1 MSSREYPWWGDVK
14 RLIEQYPELK
24 EAMRDQLPAA
34 ATAQYGSLTPQG
46 GTGRALESLAVKRL
60 SRRETAEIEAVEAA
74 IRETARKPTGEAR
87 LAIIDLVYWR
97 KSHRLYGAALEVGY
111 SEKQV
116 RRYNAEFI
124 RLVAFYLGKI
134 PRSEV
139 KAKC

>member
-1 MSSREYPWWGDVK
+1 MSRRDYPWWGDVK

-34 ATAQYGSLTPQG
+34 ATAQYGPLTPQG
-46 GTGRALESLAVKRL
+46 GTGRALESLAVNRL
-60 SRRETAEIEAVEAA
+60 SRRETAEIEAVDAA

-97 KSHRLYGAALEVGY
+97 KSHRLYGAAMEIGY
-111 SEKQV
+111 SGQQAK
-116 RRYNAEFI
+116 RYNAEFI

-139 KAKC
+139 KNRY

>member
-1 MSSREYPWWGDVK
+1 MSRRDYPWWGDVK

-34 ATAQYGSLTPQG
+34 STAQYGPLTPQG

>member
-1 MSSREYPWWGDVK
+1 MSRRDYPWWGDVK

-34 ATAQYGSLTPQG
+34 ATAQYGSLTPQSAP
-46 GTGRALESLAVKRL
+46 GRALESLVVKRL
-60 SRRETAEIEAVEAA
+60 SRREAAEIEAVEAA

-97 KSHRLYGAALEVGY
+97 KSHRLYGAAMEIGY
-111 SEKQV
+111 SEIQAK
-116 RRYNAEFI
+116 RYSAEFI

-134 PRSEV
+134 PRAEV
-139 KAKC
+139 RSRR

>member
-1 MSSREYPWWGDVK
+1 MSRRDYPWWGDVK

-46 GTGRALESLAVKRL
+46 GTGRALESWAVKRL
-60 SRRETAEIEAVEAA
+60 SRGETAAIEAVEAA

>member
-1 MSSREYPWWGDVK
+1 MSRRDYPWWGDVK

-34 ATAQYGSLTPQG
+34 ATAQYGPLTPQSAP
-46 GTGRALESLAVKRL
+46 GRALESLVVKRL
-60 SRRETAEIEAVEAA
+60 SRRVAAEIEAVEAA

-97 KSHRLYGAALEVGY
+97 KSHRLYGAAMEIGY
-111 SEKQV
+111 SEIQAK
-116 RRYNAEFI
+116 RYSAEFI

-134 PRSEV
+134 PRAEV
-139 KAKC
+139 RSRR

>member
-1 MSSREYPWWGDVK
+1 MSRRDYPWWGDVK

-34 ATAQYGSLTPQG
+34 ATAQYGPLTPQSAP
-46 GTGRALESLAVKRL
+46 GRVLESLVVKRL
-60 SRRETAEIEAVEAA
+60 SRREAAEIEAVEAA

-97 KSHRLYGAALEVGY
+97 KSHRLYGAAMEIGY
-111 SEKQV
+111 SEIQAK
-116 RRYNAEFI
+116 RYSAEFI

-134 PRSEV
+134 PRAEV
-139 KAKC
+139 RSRR

>member
-1 MSSREYPWWGDVK
+1 MSRRDYPWWGDVK

-34 ATAQYGSLTPQG
+34 ATAQYGPLTPQSAP
-46 GTGRALESLAVKRL
+46 GRALESLVVKRL
-60 SRRETAEIEAVEAA
+60 SRREAAEIEAVEAA

-97 KSHRLYGAALEVGY
+97 KSHRLCGAAMEIGY
-111 SEKQV
+111 SEIQAK
-116 RRYNAEFI
+116 RYSAEFI

-134 PRSEV
+134 PRAEV
-139 KAKC
+139 RSRR

>member
-1 MSSREYPWWGDVK
+1 MSRRDYPWWGDVK

-34 ATAQYGSLTPQG
+34 ATAQYGPLTPQSAP
-46 GTGRALESLAVKRL
+46 GRALELLVVKRL
-60 SRRETAEIEAVEAA
+60 SRREAAEIEAVEAA

-97 KSHRLYGAALEVGY
+97 KSHRLYGAAMEIGY
-111 SEKQV
+111 SEIQAK
-116 RRYNAEFI
+116 RYSAEFI

-134 PRSEV
+134 PRAEV
-139 KAKC
+139 RSRR